1 MESPYLQTER
11 MVLRA
16 FTPDD
21 AEHLLAL
28 DSDPEVM
35 RFISDGAP
43 TPIDVIRDSLLPT
56 IIRDQTANPDLGVWA
71 ALDRTSAG
79 FIGWFHL
86 RAFGHDRRVLE
97 LGYRLIRRVW
107 GQGLAT
113 EGSRALIAKGF
124 HELGADR
131 IVAKTM
137 RANRGSQRVMEKA
150 GLTFDSE
157 FVEDRF
163 PGADK
168 SAVLYALLRE
178 DYEAERT

>member
-1 MESPYLQTER
+1 MESPYLETER
-11 MVLRA
+11 MVLRG
-16 FTPDD
+16 FMLDD
-21 AEHLLAL
+21 AEHLFAL

-43 TPIDVIRDSLLPT
+43 TPIDVIRDQFLPK
-56 IIRDQTANPDLGVWA
+56 IMRDQTANPDLGVWA
-71 ALDRTSAG
+71 TVDRASEA

-86 RAFGHDRRVLE
+86 RPFNDDRRVLE
-97 LGYRLIRRVW
+97 LGYRLIRSVW

-131 IVAKTM
+131 IVARTM

-150 GLTFDSE
+150 GLTFDSA
-157 FVEDRF
+157 FIEDRF
-163 PGADK
+163 PGEDK
-168 SAVLYALLRE
+168 AAVLYSLSRE
-178 DYEAERT
+178 DYEAA